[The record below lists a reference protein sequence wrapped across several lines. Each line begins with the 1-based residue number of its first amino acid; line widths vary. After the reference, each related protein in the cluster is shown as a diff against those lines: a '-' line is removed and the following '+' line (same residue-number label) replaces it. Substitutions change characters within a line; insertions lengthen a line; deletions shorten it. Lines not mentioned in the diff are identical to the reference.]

1 MVRPM
6 TSAQSPNTGAPR
18 SFDDLLAFDEFVLFG
33 AGGGTHEVESVLGDA
48 GKRVIGYCDNSPAKQ
63 GQKFNGKPVFRP
75 GELKTMMGPKRAIVI
90 SAAYQSEIAAQL
102 TGDLGVERARVFPFV
117 SPMFRNHFGRRAVEP
132 HLAAFEDL
140 MGRLEDQESR
150 DYLSALMRFRWTMD
164 PADLRRNPLLAG
176 FYHYKAAGLG
186 PRKGDHIVD
195 VGAYTGDTAQMYLE
209 RLSGD
214 AHVSALE
221 PLPRNL
227 EAMARTI
234 EENGLKDKVSIYP
247 FAAGDAPG
255 TAEIISGAPVSDPR
269 ATLRS
274 ADAPSRETIRVETLD
289 RLFLSGKRRV
299 NFIKIDVEGF
309 EPAVLAGGA
318 QLIARDR
325 PDLALALY
333 HTPEQLFT
341 LPAQLDRIAPGY
353 RFYLGHH
360 PSAPYECELFA
371 SAD

>member
-1 MVRPM
+1 MH
-6 TSAQSPNTGAPR
+6 SSNQPNSGTPR

-33 AGGGTHEVESVLGDA
+33 AGGGAHEVEAVLGDA
-48 GKRVIGYCDNSPAKQ
+48 GKRVIGYCDNSAAKQ
-63 GQKFNGKPVFRP
+63 GQAFNGKPVFRP
-75 GELKTMMGPKRAIVI
+75 GELKTMLRQNRAVVI
-90 SAAYQSEIAAQL
+90 AAAYQSEIATQL
-102 TGDLGVERARVFPFV
+102 TVELGVEQARVFPFV
-117 SPMFRNHFGRRAVEP
+117 SPMFRNHFGQRAVEP
-132 HLAAFEDL
+132 HLAQFEAL
-140 MGRLEDQESR
+140 MGRLADSESR

-164 PADLRRNPLLAG
+164 PADLRRNPRLAG
-176 FYHYKAAGLG
+176 FYHYKAPGLG
-186 PRKGDHIVD
+186 PKKGDHIID

-209 RLSGD
+209 RLDGD

-234 EENGLKDKVSIYP
+234 DESDLKGKVSIYP

-255 TAEIISGAPVSDPR
+255 TAEIVSGAPLSDPR

-274 ADAPSRETIRVETLD
+274 ADAPSREAIRVETLD
-289 RLFLSGKRRV
+289 RLFLSGRRPV

-309 EPAVLAGGA
+309 EPAVLSGGA

-325 PDLALALY
+325 PGLALALY

-353 RFYLGHH
+353 QLYLGHH